1 MANITVFSPQ
11 FSKLIHK
18 LNVAQMV
25 SEGKELQRD
34 HSKDNSQ
41 DIRVETVFS
50 RWHAHTGCE
59 ELPDMVP
66 MEAMKD
72 KHLSPVLDNNVFQSV
87 FEVNLRLQ
95 QSELDKPSLSKLQYL

>member
-50 RWHAHTGCE
+50 R
-59 ELPDMVP
+59 
-66 MEAMKD
+66 
-72 KHLSPVLDNNVFQSV
+72 
-87 FEVNLRLQ
+87 
-95 QSELDKPSLSKLQYL
+95 